1 MARDG
6 LGIVFGAVFSAVF
19 LIIGTFITPYL
30 LVKIMAAVGVIFAL
44 FVLNFFRDPDRPL
57 PDGEANII
65 SPADGK
71 VVEIIEEYEADF
83 FDKKITRI
91 SIFMNVFDVHVNR
104 IPISGTVSHFKY
116 KKGSFKNA
124 YQSAASEVNEQT
136 IIGITNGKRKLL
148 FKQIAGLIARRIVCH
163 VREAQYV
170 QIGERF
176 GLIKF
181 GSRIDLLLPD
191 DVEIK
196 VKLNQKVKSGQ
207 SIIGVFRDEI

>member
-6 LGIVFGAVFSAVF
+6 LGIVFGVVFSALFFTIGAF
-19 LIIGTFITPYL
+19 LSPYL
-30 LVKIMAAVGVIFAL
+30 HLKIMAGASVVFTL

-57 PDGEANII
+57 PKGEANII

-71 VVEIIEEYEADF
+71 IVEIIEEYEADF
-83 FDKKITRI
+83 FDKKVTRV

-116 KKGSFKNA
+116 RKGSFKNA
-124 YQSAASEVNEQT
+124 YHSSASEVNEQT

-163 VREAQYV
+163 VREAHNV
-170 QIGERF
+170 NIGERF

-191 DVEIK
+191 EVEIN

-207 SIIGVFRDEI
+207 SIIGVFKDEI